1 MATKQVNITI
11 IANDKTAKALQSA
24 LKNVNNLKDGVQKS
38 VVHQQ
43 NSFNALGNTV
53 RNVVGGVIVYQALRF
68 GKQMVNMASAVE
80 EMQSKSAVVFGRF
93 VSNVRA
99 ELEKFGN
106 AVGRST
112 FELEGMASSVQDT
125 FVPLGF
131 ARKEASKLSVD
142 LTKLAVDVASFNN
155 ATDVE
160 VMHAFRSALVG
171 NHETVL
177 RFGVV
182 INEATIK
189 QELMR
194 MGINKTS
201 SEITTQE
208 KVMARL
214 NLIMAG
220 TADAQGDAINTN
232 TSFANSMKALSAEF
246 EEFMVEAINP
256 MLPALSNMVRS
267 LKDTITETKEFLR
280 SIGLLSELNKVIPI
294 VDELKNNSDAL
305 AKVESQLAFEIEKL
319 DFVVRAHKNPLIL
332 LTKETDKYGLKA
344 LSGKK
349 AVEDNIEALKEQIE
363 NLKASREVIILESEA
378 RDLVTKSIENQTKA
392 QKKLNEQQAL
402 PTPKPANVSGMTGSE
417 MNIRGVD
424 IQAISGGI
432 NFDDKLNQTTQF
444 LNDEIAIHQEMFEN
458 KYKVIQDQDELLAE
472 LDRIRADNKLALA
485 YETAQKEKEIRKKA
499 FDDNFNLIKSGKAGE
514 INLEKL
520 SGKDKMD
527 LAKKV
532 GGEALEQLAQHNK
545 KAFMLN
551 KAYKIA
557 EAISNT
563 AMGVTEAL
571 KLGPIF
577 GPPLALAIG
586 ALGAVQ
592 VATIAST
599 KFQGR
604 RLGGRMNQDQPYV
617 VGEAGPELVVPD
629 RASNVV
635 PNGQL
640 GNMGKQVNVNFH
652 ITTVD
657 ATGFS
662 ELLVNSRATIVNVI
676 NQALNEK
683 GKEVL
688 V

>member
-1 MATKQVNITI
+1 VATKQVNITI

-53 RNVVGGVIVYQALRF
+53 RNVIGGVIAYQALRF

-349 AVEDNIEALKEQIE
+349 AVEDNIEVLKEQIE

-402 PTPKPANVSGMTGSE
+402 PTPRPANVTGLTGSE
-417 MNIRGVD
+417 MGIRGVD

-432 NFDDKLNQTTQF
+432 NFDDSANQLRQQF
-444 LNDEIAIHQEMFEN
+444 DNEIAIQKEAFEN
-458 KYKVIQDQDELLAE
+458 KYKLFQDQDELLAE
-472 LDRIRADNKLALA
+472 LERIRAEDRIALA
-485 YETAQKEKEIRKKA
+485 YETAQKEMAIRKKA
-499 FDDNFNLIKSGKAGE
+499 FDDNFNLIKNGKAGE
-514 INLEKL
+514 IKLEEM
-520 SGKDKMD
+520 SGKDKTK
-527 LAKKV
+527 LAMKV
-532 GGEALEQLAQHNK
+532 GREALDQLAQSNK
-545 KAFMLN
+545 KAFQLN
-551 KAYKIA
+551 KAFKLA
-557 EAISNT
+557 DAIMST
-563 AMGVTEAL
+563 AQGVTAAL
-571 KLGPIF
+571 GSMNI
-577 GPPLALAIG
+577 PLAIAIG

-592 VATIAST
+592 VATIMSS
-599 KFQGR
+599 KYQGR
-604 RLGGRMNQDQPYV
+604 RLGGRMNQDQPYL

-629 RASNVV
+629 KPSNVV

-640 GNMGKQVNVNFH
+640 GGMGKQVNVNFN

>member
-24 LKNVNNLKDGVQKS
+24 LKNVNNLKNGVQKS

-53 RNVVGGVIVYQALRF
+53 RNVVGGVIAYQALRF

-267 LKDTITETKEFLR
+267 LKETITETKEFLR

-402 PTPKPANVSGMTGSE
+402 PTPRPANVSGMTGSE
-417 MNIRGVD
+417 MDIRGVD

-432 NFDDKLNQTTQF
+432 NFDDKLAQTTQYM
-444 LNDEIAIHQEMFEN
+444 NDEIAINQEMFEN
-458 KYKVIQDQDELLAE
+458 KYKVIQEQDELLAE
-472 LDRIRADNKLALA
+472 LDRIRAEDKIALA
-485 YETAQKEKEIRKKA
+485 YDTAQKEMAIRKKA

-520 SGKDKMD
+520 SGKEKSK
-527 LAKKV
+527 LAVKV
-532 GGEALEQLAQHNK
+532 GREALDQLAQNNK
-545 KAFMLN
+545 QAFQLN
-551 KAYKIA
+551 KAFKMA

-563 AMGVTEAL
+563 ATGVTKAL
-571 KLGPIF
+571 STGNI
-577 GPPLALAIG
+577 PLAIAIG

-592 VATIAST
+592 VATIMSS
-599 KFQGR
+599 KYQGR
-604 RLGGRMNQDQPYV
+604 RLGGRMNQDQPYL

-629 RASNVV
+629 KASNVV